1 MSPEAPHDDEVEYA
15 VGVLKLLAD
24 RTRLSILA
32 MLSQD
37 EMSVTEIA
45 RALGRP
51 MPAVSQHLAKLRTA
65 GLIGVRRDGTTNH
78 YQSPSEHVAALV
90 TNALQLSEHA
100 LYAEPPHHRPARREE
115 EPAQPQSEHH
125 RPLRRRHPHPERH

>member
-1 MSPEAPHDDEVEYA
+1 MSPRTPDEGEVAYA

-45 RALGRP
+45 QKLDRP

-65 GLIGVRRDGTTNH
+65 GLVGVRRDGTTNF
-78 YQSPSEHVAALV
+78 YQSPDEHVAALV

-100 LYAEPPHHRPARREE
+100 LYAEPPHHRG
-115 EPAQPQSEHH
+115 
-125 RPLRRRHPHPERH
+125 

>member
-1 MSPEAPHDDEVEYA
+1 MRMIVSPEPPHDDEAEYA
-15 VGVLKLLAD
+15 AEVLKLLAD

-32 MLSQD
+32 MLSQG

-45 RALGRP
+45 RALDRP

-65 GLIGVRRDGTTNH
+65 GLIGVRKNGTTNH
-78 YQSPSEHVAALV
+78 YQSPSEHVIALV

-100 LYAEPPHHRPARREE
+100 LYETPPHHRAAR
-115 EPAQPQSEHH
+115 
-125 RPLRRRHPHPERH
+125 